1 MIGDKL
7 SDKQCASKSKLKF
20 EYASEN
26 FFKQI
31 KNIVN

>member
-7 SDKQCASKSKLKF
+7 SDQRCALKSKLKF

-26 FFKQI
+26 FFKQV
-31 KNIVN
+31 KKIVN